1 MLLVRMTKEA
11 GMQRAKWVTTIVVA
25 LTLTV
30 IAAGCNRNRAS
41 DEPPIT
47 LGPAVG
53 EEIAY
58 DQNDVAYDA
67 AAGSD
72 YNVGASSAVST
83 PGSAYGTTADVTPP
97 PAPAYTAPEP
107 SYTAPATPAG
117 TAGRPATYTVVK
129 GDTLFGVA
137 RKFYGD
143 AAKWRTIHEANRDVI
158 PDPNKLKPGQTLRL
172 P

>member
-1 MLLVRMTKEA
+1 
-11 GMQRAKWVTTIVVA
+11 MQRAKWVTTIAVA
-25 LTLTV
+25 LALAVITV
-30 IAAGCNRNRAS
+30 GCNRNRTS

-72 YNVGASSAVST
+72 YDVAAPPAVST
-83 PGSAYGTTADVTPP
+83 PGSAYGDAPADITPP
-97 PAPAYTAPEP
+97 PAPAPAYTAPEP
-107 SYTAPATPAG
+107 AYTAPATPAG
-117 TAGRPATYTVVK
+117 RPATHTVSK
-129 GDTLFGVA
+129 GDTLFGLA
-137 RKFYGD
+137 RRYYND
-143 AAKWRTIHEANRDVI
+143 PAKWRAIHEANRDVI